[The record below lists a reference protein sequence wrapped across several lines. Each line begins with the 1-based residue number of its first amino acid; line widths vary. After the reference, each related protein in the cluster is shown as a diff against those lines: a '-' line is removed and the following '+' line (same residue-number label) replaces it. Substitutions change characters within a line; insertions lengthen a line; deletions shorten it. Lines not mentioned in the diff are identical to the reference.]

1 MGASPG
7 AVHAQSTAD
16 AKLRSQLLYS
26 KKRVREED
34 NAQASGSKTVV
45 LSNGKAVA
53 EAVESDESDHESRSN
68 ISSRRSAG
76 NGDPFTRTVV
86 LSRKKQKQQVAPLV
100 EEEPLSDLVD
110 TPPTSAEVIPTT
122 SFYGTSKTIKDSLI
136 GPTLLTKNRKKK
148 DKERDKAAVLQQARL
163 FESESDVGSF
173 VDQGMDQSAR
183 DSSISGSELETKFRG
198 SGPPRPPFA
207 PLDSPSMSSGPEDG
221 ISPSGDTQEVVE
233 EQIKSKGQKKKDRKK
248 EKAKAKRAHVLGS

>member
-7 AVHAQSTAD
+7 AIHAQSTAD

-34 NAQASGSKTVV
+34 NAQASGSKPV
-45 LSNGKAVA
+45 LPNGKAVA

-86 LSRKKQKQQVAPLV
+86 LSRKKQKQQVALLV

-110 TPPTSAEVIPTT
+110 TPPTSAEVIPPT

-233 EQIKSKGQKKKDRKK
+233 EQVKSKGQKKKDRKK